1 MVEDF
6 VVEPEKR
13 TPIFRRVDVCVVGGS
28 PSGVAAAVCAARNGA
43 SVLLLERN
51 PYLGGQSVGTMV
63 TQWEKRAYIN
73 NLGAV
78 CTRGIAKEFLDAI
91 VAKGES
97 DRLWEDPP
105 GSEEMRD
112 GEEWLDPE
120 SIKLVL
126 VEFCQAAGVDVLWST
141 LVVDTVVSEGE
152 SAPRVEG
159 VIIEN
164 KSGRQ
169 AVLADVVVDASA
181 DLDVVWHAM
190 GEEGVIVRPVE
201 ERIPG
206 GIYTYYGGVDNGT
219 FVEYCLGSGTV
230 QGYPRFS
237 NPDKVRRHLRTDRLI
252 LLRGFADVVEQ
263 AAQEGLL
270 EPFYKMQQ
278 DYGPLLE
285 EGNLADGNGS
295 LSMKWVGRDRWIA
308 RGSFLSLKPFD
319 MTRTEEVSKREM
331 LLMRASHYLLPI
343 LQRIPGWDHAYVA
356 RTAQRMGRRETRVL
370 RAVTMLGKE
379 DIFDPDHDRADAIG
393 RSGAHDP
400 GKNRLWRAYPVPYG
414 MLVPQRL
421 DGVICAARA
430 LGFKDRVALDAHRG
444 ITPTMVVGQAAGT
457 AAALAVQEDVEIRD
471 VDLTELRRALR
482 LADVVLDVETRALDT
497 IPYHMGNGGRINHA
511 DEAPFA

>member
-1 MVEDF
+1 MAEDF
-6 VVEPEKR
+6 VLEPEKR
-13 TPIFRRVDVCVVGGS
+13 TPVFRRVDVCVVGGS

-51 PYLGGQSVGTMV
+51 PYLGGQSVSNMV
-63 TQWEKRAYIN
+63 TQWEKRAYVN

-78 CTRGIAKEFLDAI
+78 CTRGIAKELLDAI

-97 DRLWEDPP
+97 DRLWEDSP

-120 SIKLVL
+120 SIKVTL
-126 VEFCQAAGVDVLWST
+126 VEFCQAAGVGVLWST
-141 LVVDTVVSEGE
+141 LVVDTIVGE
-152 SAPRVEG
+152 DGSTPKVEG

-181 DLDVVWHAM
+181 DLDVVWHAV
-190 GEEGVIVRPVE
+190 GEEGVIVNPVE

-206 GIYTYYGGVDNGT
+206 GTYTYYGGVDNGT
-219 FVEYCLGSGTV
+219 FLEYCLNSGTV

-252 LLRGFADVVEQ
+252 LLRGFRDIVEQ
-263 AAQEGLL
+263 AVKEGLQEPFEMQQRSRLLQEGS
-270 EPFYKMQQ
+270 
-278 DYGPLLE
+278 GTT
-285 EGNLADGNGS
+285 
-295 LSMKWVGRDRWIA
+295 LSMKWVGRDRWIG

-319 MTRTEEVSKREM
+319 MTRAEAVTECEM

-343 LQRIPGWDHAYVA
+343 LQKIPGWEHAYVV
-356 RTAQRMGRRETRVL
+356 RIAQRMGRRETRVL
-370 RAVTMLGKE
+370 RAVTMLSKE
-379 DIFDPDHDRADAIG
+379 DIFDPDHDRADAVG

-400 GKNRLWRAYPVPYG
+400 GKNRLWKAYPIPYG
-414 MLVPQRL
+414 MLVPQEL

-444 ITPTMVVGQAAGT
+444 ITPTIVVGQAAGT
-457 AAALAVQEDVEIRD
+457 AAALAAREDVEIRN
-471 VDLTELRRALR
+471 VDLLDLRRLLR
-482 LADVVLDVETRALDT
+482 QADVVLDVETEALDT
-497 IPYHMGNGGRINHA
+497 VPHHMGNEGRINHA
-511 DEAPFA
+511 NEAPFV

>member
-1 MVEDF
+1 MAENF
-6 VVEPEKR
+6 VLEPEKR
-13 TPIFRRVDVCVVGGS
+13 TPIFRRVEVCVVGGS

-51 PYLGGQSVGTMV
+51 PFLGGQSVGTMV

-78 CTRGIAKEFLDAI
+78 CTRGIAKELLDAI
-91 VAKGES
+91 VARGES

-105 GSEEMRD
+105 GSDEMRD

-120 SIKLVL
+120 SIKLTL
-126 VEFCQAAGVDVLWST
+126 IEFCDAAGVDVLWST
-141 LVVDTVVSEGE
+141 LVVDAVVSEKD

-181 DLDVVWHAM
+181 DLDVVWHAV

-201 ERIPG
+201 ERIGG

-219 FVEYCLGSGTV
+219 FIEYCLASGTV

-237 NPDKVRRHLRTDRLI
+237 NPDKVRRHLRSDRLI
-252 LLRGFADVVEQ
+252 LLQGFDDIVEQ
-263 AAQEGLL
+263 ASQEGLL
-270 EPFYKMQQ
+270 EPFYEMQQ
-278 DYGPLLE
+278 DSELLRE
-285 EGNLADGNGS
+285 RRKDGF
-295 LSMKWVGRDRWIA
+295 LSMKWVGRDRWIG

-319 MTRTEEVSKREM
+319 MTRAEQVTKREM
-331 LLMRASHYLLPI
+331 LLTRASHYLLPI
-343 LQRIPGWDHAYVA
+343 LKKIPGWEHAYVA

-379 DIFDPDHDRADAIG
+379 DIFDPHHDRPDAIG

-400 GKNRLWRAYPVPYG
+400 GKNRLWKAYPIPYG
-414 MLVPQRL
+414 MLVPQEL

-444 ITPTMVVGQAAGT
+444 ITPTIVVGQAAGT
-457 AAALAVQEDVEIRD
+457 AAALAAKEGVEIRD
-471 VDLTELRRALR
+471 MDLTELRRVLR
-482 LADVVLDVETRALDT
+482 RADVVLDVEMRQLNTV
-497 IPYHMGNGGRINHA
+497 PHHMGNGGRINHA
-511 DEAPFA
+511 DEAPFV

>member
-1 MVEDF
+1 MAEDF
-6 VVEPEKR
+6 VLEPEKR
-13 TPIFRRVDVCVVGGS
+13 TPVFRRVNVCVVGGS

-51 PYLGGQSVGTMV
+51 PYLGGQSVATMV

-120 SIKLVL
+120 SIKVTL
-126 VEFCQAAGVDVLWST
+126 VEFCSAAGVDVLWNT
-141 LVVDTVVSEGE
+141 LVVDVILDEDA
-152 SAPRVEG
+152 SAPKVEG

-181 DLDVVWHAM
+181 DLDVVWRAV
-190 GEEGVIVRPVE
+190 GEEGVIVNPVE

-219 FVEYCLGSGTV
+219 FVEYCLSSGTV

-237 NPDKVRRHLRTDRLI
+237 NPHKVRRHLRTDRLI
-252 LLRGFADVVEQ
+252 LLQGFMDIVEQ

-270 EPFYKMQQ
+270 K
-278 DYGPLLE
+278 PLDEMWQRSDL
-285 EGNLADGNGS
+285 LRKGS
-295 LSMKWVGRDRWIA
+295 RRTLSMKWVGRDRWIG

-319 MTRTEEVSKREM
+319 MTLAEETTECEM
-331 LLMRASHYLLPI
+331 LLLRAGHYILPI
-343 LQRIPGWDHAYVA
+343 LKKIPGWEHAYVA
-356 RTAQRMGRRETRVL
+356 RTAQRVGRRETRVL

-379 DIFDPDHDRADAIG
+379 DIFEPDHDRADAIG

-400 GKNRLWRAYPVPYG
+400 GKNRLWKAYPIPYG

-444 ITPTMVVGQAAGT
+444 ITPTIVVGQAAGT
-457 AAALAVQEDVEIRD
+457 AAALAVRKGVEIRD
-471 VDLTELRRALR
+471 VHLAELRRILR
-482 LADVVLDVETRALDT
+482 RADVVLDVKTRDLDT
-497 IPYHMGNGGRINHA
+497 VPHHMGNEGKINHA
-511 DEAPFA
+511 DEAPFV

>member
-1 MVEDF
+1 MTKDF
-6 VVEPEKR
+6 ILEPEKKI
-13 TPIFRRVDVCVVGGS
+13 PVFRRVDVCVVGGS

-51 PYLGGQSVGTMV
+51 SFLGGQSVGTMV

-73 NLGAV
+73 NLGAI

-91 VAKGES
+91 VARGES

-120 SIKLVL
+120 SIKLTL
-126 VEFCQAAGVDVLWST
+126 IEFCEAAGVDVLWST
-141 LVVDTVVSEGE
+141 LVVDAVVSEE
-152 SAPRVEG
+152 DSAPRVGG

-181 DLDVVWHAM
+181 DLDVVWNAV
-190 GEEGVIVRPVE
+190 GEEGVIVNPVE
-201 ERIPG
+201 ERIAG

-219 FVEYCLGSGTV
+219 FIEYCLASDTV

-252 LLRGFADVVEQ
+252 LLRGFANIVEQ
-263 AAQEGLL
+263 AAEEGLL
-270 EPFYKMQQ
+270 EPFDEIRQRSGLFQ
-278 DYGPLLE
+278 
-285 EGNLADGNGS
+285 EGRGIT
-295 LSMKWVGRDRWIA
+295 LSMKWVGRDRWIG

-319 MTRTEEVSKREM
+319 MTRAEEVTECEM
-331 LLMRASHYLLPI
+331 LLMRAGHYMLPI
-343 LQRIPGWDHAYVA
+343 LQKIPGWEHAYVD
-356 RTAQRMGRRETRVL
+356 RTAQRVGRRETRVL
-370 RAVTMLGKE
+370 RAMTMLGKE
-379 DIFDPDHDRADAIG
+379 DIFDPDHDRPDAIG

-400 GKNRLWRAYPVPYG
+400 GKNRLWKAYPIPYG
-414 MLVPQRL
+414 MLIPQEL

-430 LGFKDRVALDAHRG
+430 LGFRDRVALDAHRG
-444 ITPTMVVGQAAGT
+444 ITPTIVVGQAAGT
-457 AAALAVQEDVEIRD
+457 AAALAAKADVEVRD
-471 VDLTELRRALR
+471 IDLTDLRRVLR
-482 LADVVLDVETRALDT
+482 QADVVLDVETRDLDT
-497 IPYHMGNGGRINHA
+497 VPHHMGNEGKINHA
-511 DEAPFA
+511 DEASFV

>member
-1 MVEDF
+1 MAEDF
-6 VVEPEKR
+6 VLEPEKR
-13 TPIFRRVDVCVVGGS
+13 TPVFRHVDVCVVGGS

-51 PYLGGQSVGTMV
+51 PYLGGQSVSNMV

-73 NLGAV
+73 NLGAI

-91 VAKGES
+91 VRRGES
-97 DRLWEDPP
+97 DRLWKDPP

-120 SIKLVL
+120 SIKLVM
-126 VEFCQAAGVDVLWST
+126 VEFCQAAGVEVLWST
-141 LVVDTVVSEGE
+141 LVVDPIVEDKD
-152 SAPRVEG
+152 SAPKVEG
-159 VIIEN
+159 VVIEN

-181 DLDVVWHAM
+181 DLDVVWRAV
-190 GEEGVIVRPVE
+190 GEGGVIVSPVE

-237 NPDKVRRHLRTDRLI
+237 NPDKVRQHLQTDRLI
-252 LLRGFADVVEQ
+252 LLRGFADIVEQ
-263 AAQEGLL
+263 AAQDGLL
-270 EPFYKMQQ
+270 EPLHELRRRSK
-278 DYGPLLE
+278 LLQ
-285 EGNLADGNGS
+285 EGSGTT
-295 LSMKWVGRDRWIA
+295 LSMKWVGRDRWIG
-308 RGSFLSLKPFD
+308 RGSFLLLKSFD
-319 MTRTEEVSKREM
+319 MTRAEAVTECEM

-343 LQRIPGWDHAYVA
+343 LQRIPGWEHAYVA
-356 RTAQRMGRRETRVL
+356 RTAQRVGRRETRVL
-370 RAVTMLGKE
+370 RAATMLGKE
-379 DIFDPDHDRADAIG
+379 DIFHPDHDRADAVG

-400 GKNRLWRAYPVPYG
+400 GKNRLWKAYPIPYG
-414 MLVPQRL
+414 MLVPQKL

-444 ITPTMVVGQAAGT
+444 ITPTIVVGQAAGT
-457 AAALAVQEDVEIRD
+457 AAALAAREGVEVRD
-471 VDLTELRRALR
+471 VDLAELRRLLR
-482 LADVVLDVETRALDT
+482 QADVVLDVETKALNT
-497 IPYHMGNGGRINHA
+497 VPHHMGNEGRINHA
-511 DEAPFA
+511 DEAPFV